1 MEFNQA
7 FKAPTIPKLSKTTIK
22 SPVIRGA
29 IKPPVAP
36 RLNRSIFSFR
46 PKSVA
51 ESISKKTDQEST
63 TNQAESISKKIN
75 QESAINQSVIVDSLI
90 QTNKILVDIQKQL
103 ALDFSS
109 RIAEEQ
115 EQIKAFKK
123 EKEKRQRI
131 SKEKSIETVG
141 KIGKKITDTF
151 SFITKPVKSIF
162 DTIFEFLS
170 IIFTGIVVNNA
181 FNWLSKKENRE
192 KVSKFFDFLIDNWK
206 IFAGILVGGV
216 ALRALYKI
224 IRLVQGI
231 KSILRFLRILPKKGG
246 GAPGGGEKSISR
258 GGLLRTGEG
267 GRRGIST
274 ERTGLL
280 RQTYDRYDPNSR
292 PGSGMQEIYKRTKSP
307 VGKALQGIDVGF
319 KKAGSDIMKAIGMGP
334 GAKGIFKFL
343 RPIFKRI
350 PFIGGLID
358 FAVSLALGE
367 NPGRAAA
374 KAAGAILGGALGSF
388 PPLVPFGGPIWGA
401 IVGDLIAGGVY
412 DALTKGKTAEEGEKA
427 EDVPKME
434 LGGKIKG
441 PSHAAGGVFLNA
453 EGGEYIVKKK
463 QVPRYEPVLKDINEN
478 GGRLWEEFIAGVKR
492 QKTINDISFATT
504 LEFEELLDKYK
515 EIVEEDEKRLKEKQS
530 KKIGGSYSSPPPAPT
545 LPSPSSTP
553 TEPSPAPESSSTPT
567 PSTPSTPSSGMN
579 LPGPISPQSN
589 AILDN
594 LFGRAP
600 GTTATMQSGIQPGN
614 TGPDVARIA
623 SLTPSPPKPRSL
635 SPIEEGKIE
644 FTTLPPIMNGS
655 TEAPPLPSY
664 NKGQQEYP
672 SILPYD
678 PSNEYLER
686 AIFEYDIEGVSFGG
700 R

>member
-7 FKAPTIPKLSKTTIK
+7 FKAPTIPKLSKRTIG
-22 SPVIRGA
+22 SPIIRGA
-29 IKPPVAP
+29 LKPSVAP
-36 RLNRSIFSFR
+36 RLTSVASRLNRSIFSFR

-51 ESISKKTDQEST
+51 DTISQKTEQES
-63 TNQAESISKKIN
+63 S
-75 QESAINQSVIVDSLI
+75 INQSIIVDSLI
-90 QTNKILVDIQKQL
+90 QTNKVLVEIQKQL
-103 ALDFSS
+103 ALDYAS
-109 RIAEEQ
+109 RIAQEQ

-151 SFITKPVKSIF
+151 GFITKPVKSIF

-170 IIFTGIVVNNA
+170 IIFTGIVVNAA

-206 IFAGILVGGV
+206 IFAGILIGGV

-231 KSILRFLRILPKKGG
+231 KSILRLLRILPKKGG
-246 GAPGGGEKSISR
+246 GAPGGERSISR

-267 GRRGIST
+267 ARRGITT
-274 ERTGLL
+274 EKTGRL

-292 PGSGMQEIYKRTKSP
+292 RGSGMQEIYKRTKTP

-319 KKAGSDIMKAIGMGP
+319 KQVGSKIMKSIGMGP

-367 NPGRAAA
+367 PLGRAAA
-374 KAAGAILGGALGSF
+374 KSVGAMLGGALGSF
-388 PPLVPFGGPIWGA
+388 PPLIPFGGPIWGSIA
-401 IVGDLIAGGVY
+401 GDLIAGGVY

-427 EDVPKME
+427 EDVPKLE

-441 PSHAAGGVFLNA
+441 PSHAAGGVPLLA
-453 EGGEYIVKKK
+453 EGGEFIVRKRE
-463 QVPRYEPVLKDINEN
+463 VPRYEPILKDINEN

-492 QKTINDISFATT
+492 QKTINDMSFATT
-504 LEFEELLDKYK
+504 TEFEELLEKYK
-515 EIVEEDEKRLKEKQS
+515 EIVDADEKRLKMKQNRS
-530 KKIGGSYSSPPPAPT
+530 GTNSRTAPSPSISTAPT
-545 LPSPSSTP
+545 PSPSPSS
-553 TEPSPAPESSSTPT
+553 EPPSNPSGTPT
-567 PSTPSTPSSGMN
+567 PTPPPSSGMN
-579 LPGPISPQSN
+579 LPGSISPQSN
-589 AILDN
+589 AILDK
-594 LFGRAP
+594 LWGRTP
-600 GTTATMQSGIQPGN
+600 GTTANMQKGIQPGN

-623 SLTPSPPKPRSL
+623 SLTPPTPKQRSL

-644 FTTLPPIMNGS
+644 FTTLPPIMGGN
-655 TEAPPLPSY
+655 TEIPNLPSY

-672 SILPYD
+672 SISSFDTL
-678 PSNEYLER
+678 NEYLNI
-686 AIFEYDIEGVSFGG
+686 ALFEYDIEGMRFGV

>member
-29 IKPPVAP
+29 IKPSVAP

-51 ESISKKTDQEST
+51 ESISQKTD
-63 TNQAESISKKIN
+63 

-151 SFITKPVKSIF
+151 SFVTKPVKSIF

-170 IIFTGIVVNNA
+170 IIFTGIVVNTA

-246 GAPGGGEKSISR
+246 GAPGAGERSISR

-319 KKAGSDIMKAIGMGP
+319 KKAGSNIMKAIGMGP

-367 NPGRAAA
+367 PLGRAAA
-374 KAAGAILGGALGSF
+374 KSVGAILGGALGSF
-388 PPLVPFGGPIWGA
+388 PPLIPFGGPIWGS

-427 EDVPKME
+427 EDVPK
-434 LGGKIKG
+434 LNRGGTVPG
-441 PSHAAGGVFLNA
+441 PRVN
-453 EGGEYIVKKK
+453 
-463 QVPRYEPVLKDINEN
+463 KDIVPILATPGEKVVPVKESMKFGPLIDDIIDN
-478 GGRLWEEFIAGVKR
+478 GGRLWDEFIAGVKK
-492 QKTINDISFATT
+492 QKTINDMSFATVN
-504 LEFEELLDKYK
+504 EFEELLTKYK
-515 EIVEEDEKRLKEKQS
+515 EIVDADEKRLKMKQS
-530 KKIGGSYSSPPPAPT
+530 QQGMGGGFLSNIN
-545 LPSPSSTP
+545 PSSMMPRNNENKKQTDGIP
-553 TEPSPAPESSSTPT
+553 MDMVDSAPEMKGNNT
-567 PSTPSTPSSGMN
+567 
-579 LPGPISPQSN
+579 ISN
-589 AILDN
+589 AIKN
-594 LFGRAP
+594 ISSPSYEVNNISSPTVSPVTIVPF
-600 GTTATMQSGIQPGN
+600 I
-614 TGPDVARIA
+614 
-623 SLTPSPPKPRSL
+623 TPIPIPSKDFSSPKKGVQV
-635 SPIEEGKIE
+635 IN
-644 FTTLPPIMNGS
+644 LPPEIIDKGVDPS
-655 TEAPPLPSY
+655 TVNVPSY